1 MEEGLGVVVA
11 EPLLSEVAD
20 GQGRE
25 LDERLSLGLD
35 DTLAEGQLEGTK
47 EVEGWG
53 DAEAEGELEPVELPP
68 ASVKEGAAVKVKGVA
83 VEVPLLS
90 PTRLSVGTTVGVTPE
105 EPLFEGRGDGE
116 GRGGREREVEGVP
129 VAVPSAADGEP
140 LELSP
145 ADPLP
150 ALDWEGGGESE
161 GEPLAKAL
169 PLPLPELEG
178 EGGSGV
184 RLGSL
189 DTVPPP
195 PLWVIEGHPGVSE
208 GALEGAGLADTVPVY

>member
-1 MEEGLGVVVA
+1 MVA
-11 EPLLSEVAD
+11 EPLLSVVAD

-35 DTLAEGQLEGTK
+35 DTLDEGQLEGAK

-53 DAEAEGELEPVELPP
+53 DAEAEGEVEPVELPP
-68 ASVKEGAAVKVKGVA
+68 ARVKEGAAEKVKGVA

-90 PTRLSVGTTVGVTPE
+90 PTRLSVGADVGVTPG
-105 EPLFEGRGDGE
+105 EPLSEGTGDGV

-129 VAVPSAADGEP
+129 VAVPSAADGES
-140 LELSP
+140 LELAP

-150 ALDWEGGGESE
+150 ALDWEGKGESE
-161 GEPLAKAL
+161 GEPLTKAL
-169 PLPLPELEG
+169 PLPLPELEKVG
-178 EGGSGV
+178 CRGV
-184 RLGSL
+184 GLGCL

-195 PLWVIEGHPGVSE
+195 LWVIVGHPGVSE
-208 GALEGAGLADTVPVY
+208 GALEGAGVADTVPVY